1 MRRTPLRRLGL
12 VFAVVTIATLGLSA
26 PAQAEPDTGT
36 IKGHL
41 TSNGQPVAGVQVDTY
56 GPSWASALT
65 DADGAYELTGLDPGP
80 YGVVF
85 RAAGRPEQF
94 AYGATS
100 WGSAAEIW
108 VTAGGTTI
116 VDDELL
122 PYATFTGRFTDPNGE
137 GLSVNVTATSDTG
150 QTSAVWAGDGNYTLG
165 VFPGRYRI
173 QFQRDFGD
181 PQWAYGAR
189 TAEAATVF
197 EVTAGQSVTVNET
210 QLPIGSVTGRITTAD
225 GAPAPGVRVDLIDR
239 DGIGGPLA
247 ITDQD
252 GRYRIDG
259 FGGDWRLRLMRENS
273 NLVQWYPNAWD
284 ESDAA
289 TITVTPGAVLP
300 IDQQLLATGSLSGH
314 FTDAAGTG
322 LAGVEVKPSFA
333 AGGDTGLWAY
343 TGEDGGYTFPELRPG
358 DYIVRFDGAQGVDQY
373 ARGKV
378 TAAAADRVTVGAGQA
393 AVVDDVR
400 LPTGSLTLRARDAAT
415 GQPLQ
420 DFSAFIGSRSVWADN
435 GVIALPAVRAD
446 TYQATV
452 DARGYLVARTTIT
465 VTAGAETALT
475 VDLTPMARLHT
486 KVVDRATGQP
496 LAGVCVLALE
506 LVTPAIGDGCEPTDA
521 SGVVNLPVD
530 AGKRQ
535 LFAFPADAAGY
546 GAQWVGRDGGTGV
559 QPRAQVFTFT
569 AGTVTTAPTIRMD
582 RAGVISG
589 TVTSETGQLPGG
601 TVWAVDQAHNTGG
614 GFGYASFGADGR
626 YTIDFL
632 GPYEWPLLF
641 KVDGHAPQWSG
652 TTGNRLLADKVKVKA
667 GKTTRYDHRM
677 VRGTEVTVKLPG
689 VQGNGFMAME
699 NAVTGDQSGGTWS
712 EAPFAQGVTFRVLGP
727 QFVLVRWNQG
737 PQWEWY
743 GGPDREHAK
752 TVFVPATGSKEF
764 VLS

>member
-12 VFAVVTIATLGLSA
+12 VFATVTITTLGLST

-41 TSNGQPVAGVQVDTY
+41 TANGQPVAGVQVGTY
-56 GPSWASALT
+56 GPSWSSAVT
-65 DADGAYELTGLDPGP
+65 DADGAYELTDLDPGP
-80 YGVVF
+80 YGVHF
-85 RAAGRPEQF
+85 RAPGRPEQF
-94 AYGATS
+94 AYGATD

-108 VTAGGTTI
+108 VTAGGVTT
-116 VDDELL
+116 VDDVLL
-122 PYATFTGRFTDPNGE
+122 PYATFTGRFTDANGE

-197 EVTAGQSVTVNET
+197 DVTAGQSVTVNET
-210 QLPIGSVTGRITTAD
+210 RLPIGSVSGRITTAD
-225 GAPAPGVRVDLIDR
+225 GGPAPGVRVDLVGR
-239 DGIGGPLA
+239 DGVGGPLA

-252 GRYRIDG
+252 GQYRIDD
-259 FGGDWRLRLMRENS
+259 FGGDWRLRSTRENG
-273 NLVQWYPNAWD
+273 LVQWYPNAWD

-289 TITVTPGAVLP
+289 TITVTPGTVLP
-300 IDQQLLATGSLSGH
+300 IDQQLLATGSLSGR

-322 LAGVEVKPSFA
+322 LAGVQVQPSFSD
-333 AGGDTGLWAY
+333 GSSTVLWTY
-343 TGEDGGYTFPELRPG
+343 TGEDGGYSFPELRPA
-358 DYIVRFDGAQGVDQY
+358 DYVVRFDGAHGVDQY

-378 TAAAADRVTVGAGQA
+378 TAAAADRITVAAGQN

-415 GQPLQ
+415 GQPIE
-420 DFSAFIGSRSVWADN
+420 DFYASFGAQSPNAEN
-435 GVIALPAVRAD
+435 GVISVPAVRAD
-446 TYQATV
+446 TYQAQIF
-452 DARGYLVARTTIT
+452 ANGYLSASATIT
-465 VTAGAETALT
+465 ITADAETSLT

-486 KVVDRATGQP
+486 KVVDRATGKP
-496 LAGVCVLALE
+496 LAGVCVLALD
-506 LVTPAIGDGCEPTDA
+506 LVAPAIGDGCEPTDA

-535 LFAFPADAAGY
+535 LFAFPADAAGF

-601 TVWAVDQAHNTGG
+601 TVWVVDQEYNTGG
-614 GFGYASFGADGR
+614 GFGYANFEADGR

-667 GKTTRYDHRM
+667 GKNTRYDHRM

-689 VQGNGFMAME
+689 VQGNGYMAME
-699 NAVTGDQSGGTWS
+699 NTVTGDFSGGTWS

-727 QFVLVRWNQG
+727 QFVRVRWNQG
-737 PQWEWY
+737 PQWHWY
-743 GGPDREHAK
+743 GGADREHAK